1 MDGQQNQC
9 NITDASPH
17 LTTRLLHSDLYS
29 DLESRFGPMQARKP
43 AQDTLSHTGRM
54 ELCHF
59 SVESQSLLQNYID
72 LMFERQTS
80 SRIRPNIKISI
91 QL

>member
-17 LTTRLLHSDLYS
+17 LTTGLLQLDLYS
-29 DLESRFGPMQARKP
+29 DLESRFGPMQPRKP
-43 AQDTLSHTGRM
+43 AQDTLSHAGRM

-59 SVESQSLLQNYID
+59 SAESQSFLQNYID
-72 LMFERQTS
+72 LMFERHKQA
-80 SRIRPNIKISI
+80 RG
-91 QL
+91 

>member
-1 MDGQQNQC
+1 MANKINAILLMPPPILQLD
-9 NITDASPH
+9 
-17 LTTRLLHSDLYS
+17 LLHLDLYS
-29 DLESRFGPMQARKP
+29 DLESRFGPMQPRKP

-72 LMFERQTS
+72 LMFERHKQA
-80 SRIRPNIKISI
+80 RG
-91 QL
+91 

>member
-1 MDGQQNQC
+1 MANKINC

-17 LTTRLLHSDLYS
+17 LTTRLLHLDLYS
-29 DLESRFGPMQARKP
+29 DLESMQARKP

-80 SRIRPNIKISI
+80 SSVRPNIKISI

>member
-17 LTTRLLHSDLYS
+17 LTTRLLHLDLYS
-29 DLESRFGPMQARKP
+29 DLESRFGPMQPRKP
-43 AQDTLSHTGRM
+43 AQDTLSHTWRM

-72 LMFERQTS
+72 LMFERH
-80 SRIRPNIKISI
+80 K
-91 QL
+91 QLEGKALY